1 MQQKVA
7 FLDIDGTV
15 FRSSLLVE
23 LVEALIAAELFPE
36 SARAGYEKQH
46 QAWHNREG
54 TYESYLNALV
64 KVFMQN
70 IKGVHYGDFADTG
83 RAVVEANQK
92 RVYRYTRDLIG
103 KLKKQNYFV
112 VAISQSPKTILDDF
126 CSEYGFDKVYG
137 RMYEIG
143 PTDKFTGV
151 VTDEE
156 VIANK
161 ANVIKR
167 VLENEDFTIDN
178 SVAVGDTESDTSMLD
193 MVAMPIC
200 FNPNNALFQH
210 AKRMGW
216 KVVVERKDVIYEL

>member
-23 LVEALIAAELFPE
+23 LVEALIADDIFPAT
-36 SARAGYEKQH
+36 ARDGYTKQYT
-46 QAWHNREG
+46 AWHNREG
-54 TYESYLNALV
+54 TYETYINAIIS
-64 KVFMQN
+64 VFVAN
-70 IKGVHYGDFADTG
+70 IAGVEKKALDRIA
-83 RAVVEANQK
+83 AEVVATNNK
-92 RVYRYTRDLIG
+92 RVYRYTRDLIS

-112 VAISQSPKTILDDF
+112 IAISQSPKSVLDEF
-126 CSEYGFDKVYG
+126 CNDYGFDRIYG
-137 RMYEIG
+137 RMYEV
-143 PTDKFTGV
+143 DKEGLFTGTV
-151 VTDEE
+151 QDED
-156 VIANK
+156 IISNK

-167 VLENEDFTIDN
+167 VLEDEQFMIDN
-178 SVAVGDTESDTSMLD
+178 SVAVGDTEGDISMLD

-200 FNPNNALFQH
+200 FNPNNTLFQH

>member
-7 FLDIDGTV
+7 FIDIDGTV
-15 FRSSLLVE
+15 FRSSLLIE
-23 LVEALIAAELFPE
+23 LVEALIDAGLFPE
-36 SARAGYEKQH
+36 TARAGYEKQH
-46 QAWHNREG
+46 LAWHNREG
-54 TYESYLNALV
+54 TYEAYINAIV

-70 IKGVHYGDFADTG
+70 IKGVAYGDLADTG
-83 RAVVEANQK
+83 RAVVAENKK
-92 RVYRYTRDLIG
+92 RVYRYTRDLIS
-103 KLKKQNYFV
+103 KLKKQNYYV

-126 CSEYGFDKVYG
+126 CEEYGFDKVYG

-143 PTDKFTGV
+143 PTDKFTGE

-156 VIANK
+156 IIANK

-167 VLENEDFTIDN
+167 VLEDEQFMIDN
-178 SVAVGDTESDTSMLD
+178 SVAIGDTESDISMLD

-200 FNPNNALFQH
+200 FNPNNTLFQH